1 MTAAGTDDK
10 NARGK
15 LESAFSD
22 PFGATTSDKFNLK
35 SKSRYSQP
43 WAVNTRA
50 KKDYRFY
57 SSMINTR
64 VDILAYQNTK
74 NRNLEDYLVK
84 QLGKSSVYKKMDCLL
99 KCMKEASEEKTDHQI
114 WQMQAKNEKMMKVI
128 NELYWRVKQDTKT
141 LETLQ
146 KDLKRLKALTGS
158 EQVDFSETRFNSL
171 AKRVD
176 ATDDLSKR
184 ARKQFKRLQKIIG
197 ICYINKDINEE
208 WIRQLNYF

>member
-1 MTAAGTDDK
+1 
-10 NARGK
+10 
-15 LESAFSD
+15 
-22 PFGATTSDKFNLK
+22 
-35 SKSRYSQP
+35 
-43 WAVNTRA
+43 
-50 KKDYRFY
+50 
-57 SSMINTR
+57 MINTK

-114 WQMQAKNEKMMKVI
+114 SQMQAKNEKMIKVI
-128 NELYWRVKQDTKT
+128 NELNWRVKQDTKT

-146 KDLKRLKALTGS
+146 KDLKRLKALTGT
-158 EQVDFSETRFNSL
+158 EQVDFSETRLNSL

-176 ATDDLSKR
+176 STDDLSKR